1 MSPAQEPAQEIEA
14 LAKLYVGVVGTKPI
28 EPSQHRTGGPEV
40 SMDPLSDV
48 LSLLESRSYA
58 AGGFPLG
65 TDLAVQF
72 HEYEGIKCYA
82 VASGE
87 CWLSVEGVSEPL
99 LLKAGD
105 CILLPRG
112 RRFLLAT
119 DLSHPAI
126 DAEVFRRTRLST
138 GEPPPHEGQG
148 PYIVGGY
155 FHLAGPHAAF
165 LLEVLPPVVHIRDD
179 AQKATMRWSLER
191 LRDELR
197 TPQPGGSL
205 MAQQLAFTMLIQ
217 ALRLRLVDPAFRG
230 VGWLFA
236 LADKQMNA
244 AIVRMHA
251 DPAHPWTVK
260 ELAACVGM
268 SRSVFAL
275 RFKET
280 VGSTPMEYLTR
291 WRMLQASQRL
301 ERSSDSI
308 SDIACSLGYESDGAF
323 RKAFRGVTG
332 CSPRE
337 YGRSA
342 RHAG

>member
-112 RRFLLAT
+112 RRFPC
-119 DLSHPAI
+119 SGPVHRGPW
-126 DAEVFRRTRLST
+126 RRAC
-138 GEPPPHEGQG
+138 H
-148 PYIVGGY
+148 
-155 FHLAGPHAAF
+155 
-165 LLEVLPPVVHIRDD
+165 
-179 AQKATMRWSLER
+179 
-191 LRDELR
+191 
-197 TPQPGGSL
+197 PQPAVGR
-205 MAQQLAFTMLIQ
+205 AIHQ
-217 ALRLRLVDPAFRG
+217 A
-230 VGWLFA
+230 
-236 LADKQMNA
+236 
-244 AIVRMHA
+244 VRA
-251 DPAHPWTVK
+251 YA
-260 ELAACVGM
+260 
-268 SRSVFAL
+268 
-275 RFKET
+275 
-280 VGSTPMEYLTR
+280 
-291 WRMLQASQRL
+291 
-301 ERSSDSI
+301 
-308 SDIACSLGYESDGAF
+308 
-323 RKAFRGVTG
+323 
-332 CSPRE
+332 
-337 YGRSA
+337 
-342 RHAG
+342 

>member
-1 MSPAQEPAQEIEA
+1 
-14 LAKLYVGVVGTKPI
+14 
-28 EPSQHRTGGPEV
+28 
-40 SMDPLSDV
+40 MDPLSDV
-48 LSLLESRSYA
+48 LSLLELRSYA
-58 AGGFPLG
+58 AGGFPLV
-65 TDLAVQF
+65 THLAVQF
-72 HEYEGIKCYA
+72 HAYEGIKCYA
-82 VASGE
+82 VAAGE
-87 CWLSVEGVSEPL
+87 CWLSVEGLPEPL

-105 CILLPRG
+105 CFLLPRG
-112 RRFLLAT
+112 RPFRLAT
-119 DLSHPAI
+119 DLSLAPIA
-126 DAEVFRRTRLST
+126 AEELRRTRLAV
-138 GEPPPHEGQG
+138 GEPPHHEAQG
-148 PYIVGGY
+148 PYIIGGY
-155 FHLAGPHAAF
+155 FHLTGHHAGF
-165 LLEVLPPVVHIRDD
+165 LLEALPPIVHIRDD

-197 TPQPGGSL
+197 APQPGGSL
-205 MAQQLAFTMLIQ
+205 IAQQLACTMLIQ
-217 ALRLRLVDPAFRG
+217 ALRLHLCDPASRG

-244 AIVRMHA
+244 AITSMHE

-260 ELAACVGM
+260 ELAARVGM

-308 SDIACSLGYESDGAF
+308 SEIASSLGYESDSAF
-323 RKAFRGVTG
+323 RKAFRGVMG

-337 YGRSA
+337 YGKSA

>member
-1 MSPAQEPAQEIEA
+1 
-14 LAKLYVGVVGTKPI
+14 
-28 EPSQHRTGGPEV
+28 
-40 SMDPLSDV
+40 MDPLSDV
-48 LSLLESRSYA
+48 LSLLELRSYA
-58 AGGFPLG
+58 AGGFPLE
-65 TDLAVQF
+65 THLAVRF
-72 HEYEGIKCYA
+72 HRYEGIKCYA
-82 VASGE
+82 MASGE
-87 CWLSVEGVSEPL
+87 CWLSVEGLPEPL

-105 CILLPRG
+105 AILLPRG
-112 RRFLLAT
+112 RPFRLAT
-119 DLSHPAI
+119 DLSLAPI
-126 DAEVFRRTRLST
+126 DAEELRRTHLVS
-138 GEPPPHEGQG
+138 GEPPPHDAQG
-148 PYIVGGY
+148 PYLIGGY
-155 FHLAGPHAAF
+155 FHLTGHHAEF
-165 LLEVLPPVVHIRDD
+165 LLEVLPPIVHIRDD

-197 TPQPGGSL
+197 DPQPGGSL
-205 MAQQLAFTMLIQ
+205 IAQQLAYTMLIQ
-217 ALRLRLVDPAFRG
+217 ALRLHLVDPAFRG

-236 LADKQMNA
+236 LADRQMNA
-244 AIVRMHA
+244 AITAMHA

-260 ELAACVGM
+260 ELAARVGM

-308 SDIACSLGYESDGAF
+308 SEIASSLGYESDSAF
-323 RKAFRGVTG
+323 RKAFRGVMG

-337 YGRSA
+337 YGKSA